1 MYVPAHFEENRRD
14 VLDALIQ
21 AMLDVAASRK

>member
-1 MYVPAHFEENRRD
+1 MYVPAHFEENRCD
-14 VLDALIQ
+14 VLDALSQ